1 MQDKL
6 QNKMKKKRKREKNM
20 KKGLK
25 LLLVISLCLAFT
37 MITGCSSDKDDL
49 YAGLDYDE
57 LVTLPDYD
65 EYTVEPI
72 EVNITDSKIDA
83 EIDER
88 LEAAA
93 TEKEVTEGTV
103 EEGDTVTISYEGTL
117 EDGTSTDGMKSDSYT
132 LTLGSG
138 NMIDGFEEGIYG
150 AKIGET
156 LTLDLEFPDPYTT
169 NEDLSGKAVTFK
181 VKVLNKKV
189 SEKATLNEEFV
200 KENSE
205 ATTVEEYRKLVA
217 DELEKEEYT
226 DIENNRK
233 SELFQQIA
241 DNAEVTSVPDEIV
254 EYEKT
259 TCTETYQQM
268 CENYGYTWDEF
279 LEGMQMTQ
287 EEFDEQL
294 EIYAEQMAKYKMVAY
309 AIAEK
314 EGVSVKQ
321 KEVIENLLSLAGA
334 DSKDAFEESYGVTP
348 EEYAKTYN
356 SYGMKVSMLLD
367 ESLQKIYERLSK

>member
-1 MQDKL
+1 
-6 QNKMKKKRKREKNM
+6 MKR
-20 KKGLK
+20 GLK
-25 LLLVISLCLAFT
+25 LLLLLALCLAFV
-37 MITGCSSDKDDL
+37 MITGCSAGEKDL
-49 YAGLDYDE
+49 YEGLDYDE

-103 EEGDTVTISYEGTL
+103 EKGDKITISYKGTL
-117 EDGTSTDGMKSDSYT
+117 ADGTSTDGMQSDSSEI
-132 LTLGSG
+132 TLGSAG
-138 NMIDGFEEGIYG
+138 MIDGFEEGIYG

-156 LTLDLEFPDPYTT
+156 LTLNLKFPEPYEI
-169 NEDLSGKAVTFK
+169 NEELSGKAVTFE

-189 SEKATLNEEFV
+189 TEKAELNEEFV
-200 KENSE
+200 KANSE

-217 DELEKEEYT
+217 DELEKEEYE
-226 DIENNRK
+226 DSENNRK
-233 SELFQQIA
+233 TELFQQIA
-241 DNAEVTSVPDEIV
+241 ENAEVKSVPEEII

-259 TCTETYQQM
+259 TCTEAYQQM
-268 CENYGYTWDEF
+268 CDSYGYTWDEF
-279 LEGMQMTQ
+279 LDGMQITQ
-287 EEFDEQL
+287 EEYDEQL
-294 EIYAEQMAKYKMVAY
+294 AVYAEKMAESKMISY
-309 AIAEK
+309 ALAKK

-321 KEVIENLLSLAGA
+321 KEVIKNLLSLAGA
-334 DSKDAFEESYGVTP
+334 DSEKAFEESYGVTP

-356 SYGMKVSMLLD
+356 SYGMKVSMLID
-367 ESLQKIYERLSK
+367 ETLQKIYDRLTAQE

>member
-1 MQDKL
+1 
-6 QNKMKKKRKREKNM
+6 M

-25 LLLVISLCLAFT
+25 LLLLLSLCLAFT
-37 MITGCSSDKDDL
+37 MITGCSTGEKDL
-49 YAGLDYDE
+49 YEDLDYDA

-103 EEGDTVTISYEGTL
+103 EEGDKVTISYEGTL
-117 EDGTSTDGMKSDSYT
+117 ADGTSTDGMKSDSYT

-156 LTLDLEFPDPYTT
+156 LTLNLKFPDPYTN
-169 NEDLSGKAVTFK
+169 NEELSGKPVTFK
-181 VKVLNKKV
+181 VKVLNKIV

-200 KENSE
+200 KANSE

-217 DELEKEEYT
+217 DELEKEEYE
-226 DIENNRK
+226 DSENNRK
-233 SELFQQIA
+233 TELFQQIA
-241 DNAEVTSVPDEIV
+241 ENAEVTEVPEEAI

-268 CENYGYTWDEF
+268 CDSYGYTWDEF

-294 EIYAEQMAKYKMVAY
+294 AVYAEQMAKYKMIAY
-309 AIAEK
+309 ALAEK
-314 EGVSVKQ
+314 EDVSIKQ
-321 KEVIENLLSLAGA
+321 KEVVENLLSLAGV
-334 DSKDAFEESYGVTP
+334 DSEDAFEESYGVTA

-367 ESLQKIYERLSK
+367 ESLQKIYDRLTAEA

>member
-1 MQDKL
+1 
-6 QNKMKKKRKREKNM
+6 M

-25 LLLVISLCLAFT
+25 LLLLLSLCLAFT
-37 MITGCSSDKDDL
+37 MITGCSTGEKDL
-49 YAGLDYDE
+49 YEGLDYDA
-57 LVTLPDYD
+57 LVTLPNYD

-103 EEGDTVTISYEGTL
+103 EKGDKVTISYEGTL

-156 LTLDLEFPDPYTT
+156 LTLNLKFPDPYTT
-169 NEDLSGKAVTFK
+169 NEELSGKAVTFK

-189 SEKATLNEEFV
+189 SEKATLNDEFV

-205 ATTVEEYRKLVA
+205 ATTVEEYRKLIA
-217 DELEKEEYT
+217 EELEKEEYE
-226 DIENNRK
+226 DSENNRK
-233 SELFQQIA
+233 TELFQQIA
-241 DNAEVTSVPDEIV
+241 ENTEVTSVPEEII

-259 TCTETYQQM
+259 TCTEAYQQM
-268 CENYGYTWDEF
+268 CDSYGYTWEEF

-294 EIYAEQMAKYKMVAY
+294 AVYAEQMAKYKMIAY
-309 AIAEK
+309 ALAEK
-314 EGVSVKQ
+314 EDVSVKQ
-321 KEVIENLLSLAGA
+321 KEVVENLLSLAGA
-334 DSKDAFEESYGVTP
+334 DSEEAFEESYGVAP

-367 ESLQKIYERLSK
+367 RSLQKIYDRLSE